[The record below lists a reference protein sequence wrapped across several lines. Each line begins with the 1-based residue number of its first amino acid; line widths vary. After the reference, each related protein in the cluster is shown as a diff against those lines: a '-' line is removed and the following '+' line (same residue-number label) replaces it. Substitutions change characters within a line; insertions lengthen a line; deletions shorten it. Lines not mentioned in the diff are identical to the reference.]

1 MGLLP
6 EFFMLLGIDIFLAMS
21 LLSAL
26 LDDDLPSPVQYLFQ
40 GAAIVGLG
48 QLMISQ
54 GYVNSGV
61 FGRDP
66 TDTTRFWISTIY
78 LASAISNVIGLNVY
92 LAAVRRKMALA
103 STFSGTVT
111 VPTLMTSAFFVSSF
125 LGSGGDI
132 SFTPATIMMLVIAA
146 IVSGLSIFAFLRQ
159 ASKHINVT
167 TAEPTLPM
175 TPPGT
180 PIVSGVAASPVSG
193 PPMMPGVVLPFQL
206 PGRKGKK
213 TEKKI
218 GEDWEEAP
226 AKEEERGR

>member
-1 MGLLP
+1 
-6 EFFMLLGIDIFLAMS
+6 MLLGIDIFLAMS

-54 GYVNSGV
+54 GNISSGV

-66 TDTTRFWISTIY
+66 TDTTRFWISTVY

-92 LAAVRRKMALA
+92 LAVVRRKMALA

-111 VPTLMTSAFFVSSF
+111 IPTLMTSAFFVSSF

-167 TAEPTLPM
+167 SAEPTMPM
-175 TPPGT
+175 APPGP
-180 PIVSGVAASPVSG
+180 PIVSGVAASAASS
-193 PPMMPGVVLPFQL
+193 PPMMPGAVLPFQL
-206 PGRKGKK
+206 PGRKGKR
-213 TEKKI
+213 TETKI
-218 GEDWEEAP
+218 GEEWEESRT
-226 AKEEERGR
+226 EEEGEE

>member
-21 LLSAL
+21 LLTAL
-26 LDDDLPSPVQYLFQ
+26 LDDDLPSPLQYLFQ

-48 QLMISQ
+48 QLIISQ

-61 FGRDP
+61 FTRDP
-66 TDTTRFWISTIY
+66 TDTTRFWISIVY
-78 LASAISNVIGLNVY
+78 LTGAVSNVIGLNVY
-92 LAAVRRKMALA
+92 IAAVRRKMTLA

-125 LGSGGDI
+125 LSSGGEI
-132 SFTPATIMMLVIAA
+132 SFTPATIMMIVISAV
-146 IVSGLSIFAFLRQ
+146 VSGLSVFGFLRQ
-159 ASKHINVT
+159 ASKRASASMLGT
-167 TAEPTLPM
+167 PPSAM

-180 PIVSGVAASPVSG
+180 PIVSGVAASPASTTPG
-193 PPMMPGVVLPFQL
+193 MPGVVLPFRL
-206 PGRKGKK
+206 PVRKGRKVPK
-213 TEKKI
+213 

-226 AKEEERGR
+226 AKEEERGGE